1 MTLNPSDLAQ
11 FTGTYNHFRH
21 NLFPNYIYT
30 DGVQY
35 VAINAQAYWLIDE
48 IVLSNA
54 FSHKEPHLHKLLN
67 EAFQT
72 WTLKTNLT
80 TNTAVLTADDGNG
93 NVLHKKDIPYTDFPL
108 EEIKFFLVYNT
119 LMLPSEY

>member
-1 MTLNPSDLAQ
+1 MTLKPSDLAQ
-11 FTGTYNHFRH
+11 FTGSFYAYRH

-35 VAINAQAYWLIDE
+35 VAINGRAYWLIDE

-54 FSHKEPHLHKLLN
+54 FSHKDPKFHKLLN

-72 WTLKTNLT
+72 WTLKTDLTKNTAILT
-80 TNTAVLTADDGNG
+80 TDDGNG
-93 NVLHKKDIPYTDFPL
+93 NVLYTKDIRYMDFPL
-108 EEIKFFLVYNT
+108 EEIKFFLVDNT